1 MDLSTEKPGCKDK
14 SDMEG
19 LRGAFVSGCVCV
31 NTVKTSFSLSSEE
44 FSLNEKSEE
53 RK

>member
-19 LRGAFVSGCVCV
+19 LRGVFVLGCVCV
-31 NTVKTSFSLSSEE
+31 NTVKMSFSLSSEE
-44 FSLNEKSEE
+44 FDLKEKAGE